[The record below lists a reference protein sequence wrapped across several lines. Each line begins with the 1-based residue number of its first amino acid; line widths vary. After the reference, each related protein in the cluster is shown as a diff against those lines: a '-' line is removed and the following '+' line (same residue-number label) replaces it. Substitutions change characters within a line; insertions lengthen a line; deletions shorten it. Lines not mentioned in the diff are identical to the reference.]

1 MDWQEGLSPTKAT
14 KLLEVNY
21 EDWERKLADRRFWE
35 LLSFI
40 NGHTRILR
48 PEYFDLATAR
58 KVAAA
63 VQLMEII
70 HNRRIRWNKAEL
82 KMLFNEQPKTGQ

>member
-1 MDWQEGLSPTKAT
+1 MDWQEGLSPTNAA
-14 KLLEVNY
+14 KLLEETY

-35 LLSFI
+35 QISII
-40 NGHTRILR
+40 NGNTRKIR
-48 PEYFDLATAR
+48 PEYFDLATGR

-70 HNRRIRWNKAEL
+70 HHRRVRWIKAEL
-82 KMLFNEQPKTGQ
+82 KILFNEDPKSGQ